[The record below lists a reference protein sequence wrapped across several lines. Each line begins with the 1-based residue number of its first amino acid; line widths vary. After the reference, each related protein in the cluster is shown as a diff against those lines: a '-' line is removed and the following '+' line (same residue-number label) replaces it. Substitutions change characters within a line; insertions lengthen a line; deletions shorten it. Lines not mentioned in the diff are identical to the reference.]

1 MIRKDYKPKPQKLQ
15 KLQKPQNPPIKRWH
29 IAAMAFLVFILAV
42 DWDATLTIWGL

>member
-29 IAAMAFLVFILAV
+29 LAAMACLVFILV
-42 DWDATLTIWGL
+42 TDWEATVAMWGF

>member
-29 IAAMAFLVFILAV
+29 IAGLAFLVFILAV
-42 DWDATLTIWGL
+42 DWEATTTLWGL